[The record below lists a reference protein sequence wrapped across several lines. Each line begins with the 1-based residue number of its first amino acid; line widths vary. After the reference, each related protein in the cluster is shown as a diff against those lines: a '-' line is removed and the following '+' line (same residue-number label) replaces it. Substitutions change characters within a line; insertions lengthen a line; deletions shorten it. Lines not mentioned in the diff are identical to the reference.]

1 MILAPGRE
9 QISFKRNTVREYFI
23 DFGALGCQRYRTVS
37 KDKSLADPQPDQ
49 NQKRLR
55 SFDAPVAGPNAPIIG
70 SMPATIIGSRH
81 QRVQS
86 SKELGEKVAA
96 ARRGMKL
103 TQLAFANLAG
113 VGRRFV
119 SELERGKPTLEF
131 DKVVQA
137 CAAAGLDI
145 FVKARK

>member
-1 MILAPGRE
+1 M
-9 QISFKRNTVREYFI
+9 
-23 DFGALGCQRYRTVS
+23 
-37 KDKSLADPQPDQ
+37 
-49 NQKRLR
+49 
-55 SFDAPVAGPNAPIIG
+55 
-70 SMPATIIGSRH
+70 
-81 QRVQS
+81 
-86 SKELGEKVAA
+86 AA